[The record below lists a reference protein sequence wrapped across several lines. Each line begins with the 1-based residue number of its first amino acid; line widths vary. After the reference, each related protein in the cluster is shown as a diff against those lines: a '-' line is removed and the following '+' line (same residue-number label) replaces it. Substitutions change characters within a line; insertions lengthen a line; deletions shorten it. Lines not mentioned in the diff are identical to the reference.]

1 MLQEQTSRF
10 FNDILR
16 TDSQF
21 KTRAFDCN
29 VPVRD
34 QLNLQPVIESY
45 PLHKHRKV
53 VITIIT
59 LRKDMQTKIDLG
71 RR

>member
-10 FNDILR
+10 FNDILL

-29 VPVRD
+29 VLVRD
-34 QLNLQPVIESY
+34 QFNLQPVIKSY

-59 LRKDMQTKIDLG
+59 FSKDMQTKIDLG